1 MSSGS
6 LFLINLKESL
16 ESTADGAFAVDMNLE
31 IVHWNKAAQDILG
44 FEKSETIG
52 HPCYQILQGLDE
64 SHRLICTTF
73 CRVAKS
79 VSRREPVAN
88 YDILTLTK
96 NGERRWLN
104 MSIITHRSKNKDGN
118 PFILHLFRNNT
129 NKKDV
134 NAFLNEVLEV
144 ARNNNNRPFELSP
157 ASEHIPP
164 FDELTPREQEVL
176 VLMAKGFG
184 TREIAKSLVISPNT
198 VRNHIQHIFQK
209 LHVHHRADAVAY
221 AIRLGLVE

>member
-1 MSSGS
+1 M
-6 LFLINLKESL
+6 NLKELL
-16 ESTADGAFAVDMNLE
+16 ESTADGAFAVDANLK

-44 FEKSETIG
+44 FEKSATIG
-52 HPCYQILQGLDE
+52 HPCHQILQGLDE

-88 YDILTLTK
+88 YNILTLTK

-104 MSIITHRSKNKDGN
+104 MSIITYRAENEDGN

-134 NAFLNEVLEV
+134 DAFLNKVLEV
-144 ARNNNNRPFELSP
+144 AQNNNNRSSESIPAREL
-157 ASEHIPP
+157 IPP
-164 FDELTPREQEVL
+164 IDELTHREQEVL
-176 VLMAKGFG
+176 FLLTKGYS
-184 TREIAKSLVISPNT
+184 TREIAQNLVISPNT
-198 VRNHIQHIFQK
+198 VRNHIQNIFQK
-209 LHVHHRADAVAY
+209 LHVHHRAEAVAY
-221 AIRLGLVE
+221 AIRLGLIE

>member
-1 MSSGS
+1 MNLQVS
-6 LFLINLKESL
+6 LD
-16 ESTADGAFAVDMNLE
+16 STADGAFAVDMNLK

-44 FEKSETIG
+44 FEKSDTIG
-52 HPCYQILQGLDE
+52 HPCHQILLGLDE

-79 VSRREPVAN
+79 VSRREPVASYN
-88 YDILTLTK
+88 ILTLTK

-104 MSIITHRSKNKDGN
+104 MSIITHPAENKDGS

-129 NKKDV
+129 NQKDV
-134 NAFLNEVLEV
+134 DAFLNKVLEV
-144 ARNNNNRPFELSP
+144 ARNNNNRPSELFS
-157 ASEHIPP
+157 ARELIPP
-164 FDELTPREQEVL
+164 FDKLTPREQEVL
-176 VLMAKGFG
+176 FLLAKGYS
-184 TREIAKSLVISPNT
+184 TREIAQNLVISPNT